1 MSAGD
6 INFVTGLWAASLAPH
21 NDSPPFKNA
30 KDMYDTIDSTPLG
43 DIPWQSFTLNYN
55 GSPLENLGP
64 DGESPSWTTD
74 DYDIW
79 FHNPHLL
86 VQELIANPEFN
97 GQFDFTPFQEYSTD
111 GQHRFENFMSGDW
124 AWKQAVSGSLVDQF
138 QCLLWVHRIRL
149 SSTILRI
156 KVHFLYPSFLEVT
169 RPQFPSL
176 LARLTTGRC
185 TFLSAIYTTMCGA
198 HIKMASC
205 F

>member
-1 MSAGD
+1 MSASN

-21 NDSPPFKNA
+21 NNSPPFKNA
-30 KDMYDTIDSTPLG
+30 KDMYNTIDSTPLG

-55 GSPLENLGP
+55 GSPPENLRP

-79 FHNPHLL
+79 FRNPHLL
-86 VQELIANPEFN
+86 IQELIANPKFN
-97 GQFDFTPFQEYSTD
+97 GQFDFTPFQEYSTN

-149 SSTILRI
+149 LSTILRI
-156 KVHFLYPSFLEVT
+156 KVHFL
-169 RPQFPSL
+169 
-176 LARLTTGRC
+176 
-185 TFLSAIYTTMCGA
+185 
-198 HIKMASC
+198 
-205 F
+205 